1 MQWAT
6 SLSARLLCLGP
17 AFDGDGK
24 KNKWYSVY
32 EQCLILL
39 TNHPGLLFL
48 THLPPPP
55 AQSPA
60 SHIQFIAKWTQ
71 KHSSSPPCFF
81 SSLPLPWSMPWLSL
95 GQMLSH
101 GHLTGLLASFLLLVS
116 LVSTEQAKSTFE
128 NRCIVHFPILKFL
141 GAPPHVLRLTSELT
155 VAHGLS
161 RLVLHHSYLSRAALS
176 HPRVSAHTSLPQGST
191 VHGLLSAVT
200 SPSWFSV
207 ISPFIMIFN
216 PILFLKII
224 IVIIMIVTR
233 WNSSC

>member
-1 MQWAT
+1 
-6 SLSARLLCLGP
+6 
-17 AFDGDGK
+17 
-24 KNKWYSVY
+24 
-32 EQCLILL
+32 
-39 TNHPGLLFL
+39 
-48 THLPPPP
+48 
-55 AQSPA
+55 
-60 SHIQFIAKWTQ
+60 
-71 KHSSSPPCFF
+71 
-81 SSLPLPWSMPWLSL
+81 MPWLSL

-176 HPRVSAHTSLPQGST
+176 HPRVSAHTSLPQGSS

-207 ISPFIMIFN
+207 ISPFIMIDQSWG
-216 PILFLKII
+216 ILTNTHSSSHSII
-224 IVIIMIVTR
+224 QTFGDRGMDKDR
-233 WNSSC
+233 SLPLRKPCR